1 MEFEELGRVQALNAL
16 FFAITIA
23 SFVLLI
29 NSVPQAPSG
38 SAQDKQWS
46 LCVFDDVIE
55 HTGSV
60 SNKLKPSAIPVNISL
75 TLIQEILIFFCSIV
89 GFV

>member
-1 MEFEELGRVQALNAL
+1 MFG
-16 FFAITIA
+16 
-23 SFVLLI
+23 FVRSVNLI
-29 NSVPQAPSG
+29 NRLIIIHSFQAPGG

-60 SNKLKPSAIPVNISL
+60 SIGKLYLAVIC
-75 TLIQEILIFFCSIV
+75 T
-89 GFV
+89 

>member
-1 MEFEELGRVQALNAL
+1 MEFEELKGVRALNGL

-23 SFVLLI
+23 LFVLIIKL
-29 NSVPQAPSG
+29 VPQAPTG

-60 SNKLKPSAIPVNISL
+60 SNKLKPSAIPINI
-75 TLIQEILIFFCSIV
+75 
-89 GFV
+89 